1 MHFLLDNMKWSVI
14 PIQKTGKKPAIKSW
28 KEYQKRLPTKAELDQ
43 WDEELN
49 GNYNIAVI
57 TGGISGISV
66 VDIDEHQ
73 VTGTVDYLRS
83 LHHEIVPNDPSP
95 YWDNCYSTKTPNG
108 GYHWIFKYN
117 PHLVS
122 RRVIPAVD
130 IKSDGGYI
138 IIPPSEIVDK
148 KYQWIRRPWR
158 DGGVTPTI
166 VFPPELAD
174 IFCKN
179 PTNATGKTVSSP
191 ASSGVTGERDSSGT
205 GAGLVSRANQMSVT
219 PEVSFKKGGRD
230 ESLFHIANTLF
241 RGGTSLAIIEETI
254 RLLAQSCE
262 PPFREWKTKVL
273 SALDRNE
280 GREKTLSEDIE
291 EWIDASEGSFTSAEL
306 DRELLIVSKQDKGNR
321 RKFLQRLRKRGV
333 LESVNGKV
341 GMYRKVNLDMMPLNY
356 VDVVDDDTYREFQFP
371 LGIEKYFKL
380 MPKNIVIVGGA
391 PDTGKTAFML
401 ALADLNQDDF
411 PVNYFSSEM
420 GSLEFK
426 SRLDGFHWRKPSDW
440 NFLAFEREENFSDV
454 IRPNQVNIIDFLE
467 IYDNFYAVGQLIRD
481 IWSKLDQGVAI
492 IAIQKNQ
499 GAENPLGGNFARQK
513 ARLVL
518 NLDRLKD
525 DDGWYTSQAKI
536 TKAKNWRTIINPSGL
551 VLKYDLADGC
561 QFKPRGEWKKSE

>member
-1 MHFLLDNMKWSVI
+1 
-14 PIQKTGKKPAIKSW
+14 
-28 KEYQKRLPTKAELDQ
+28 
-43 WDEELN
+43 
-49 GNYNIAVI
+49 
-57 TGGISGISV
+57 
-66 VDIDEHQ
+66 
-73 VTGTVDYLRS
+73 
-83 LHHEIVPNDPSP
+83 
-95 YWDNCYSTKTPNG
+95 
-108 GYHWIFKYN
+108 
-117 PHLVS
+117 
-122 RRVIPAVD
+122 
-130 IKSDGGYI
+130 
-138 IIPPSEIVDK
+138 
-148 KYQWIRRPWR
+148 
-158 DGGVTPTI
+158 
-166 VFPPELAD
+166 
-174 IFCKN
+174 
-179 PTNATGKTVSSP
+179 
-191 ASSGVTGERDSSGT
+191 
-205 GAGLVSRANQMSVT
+205 MSVT

-341 GMYRKVNLDMMPLNY
+341 GMYRKVNLDMAPLNY

-551 VLKYDLADGC
+551 VIKYDLADGC